1 MKGIAF
7 LSGFIS
13 VLITSGVI
21 LPASSQVNSDN
32 TTNTT
37 VNTSGNN
44 FNILNGI
51 QKGNNLFH
59 SFKEFSIPTGGS
71 ATFQTKAA
79 IENIINRVTGGN
91 ISNIDGLIKA
101 SGNANLFLINPN
113 GIVFG
118 ENARLDIGGSF
129 LATTAESLLFEDGFN
144 YSAINSQETPL
155 LTVSV
160 PIGLQYGNNSSPI
173 QLQKSHLSVS
183 PTKTLALLGGDVVI
197 NGGSLK
203 ASGGKVELGGL
214 SIEGKIDITPTVNFP
229 KQTSKGNI
237 SINNAAVVDVS
248 SVNGGSIA
256 INVFN
261 FQMSG
266 ESILQAGLIPGIT
279 ASKPV
284 SGDIVINAV
293 GDITLS
299 EKSLIRNDLQT
310 GTISDGGEINIKT
323 NSLFLTDGSVIQ
335 TVTES
340 IGTSGDINIKANSLI
355 RIAGFAEEDLF
366 SSILTSPAIEN
377 NGNGGN
383 INFETNNLLLVE
395 GGIVSTD
402 NDGAGSS
409 GNLFIQAKE
418 NIDIIGNNP
427 KNIISRLNAEVDSEA
442 TGNGGN
448 ITIQSN
454 NLNLLDGGRI
464 SIDTE
469 GSGNSGNLNIETT
482 NLRLIDGGRI
492 SLDTEST
499 GNAGNLNIK
508 TTGNIDIIGT
518 KTDGSVSRIDGD
530 VDKNAIGNGGNIF
543 IQSNN
548 LLLVDGGRIS
558 IETEGKGNAGN
569 LNIKNVADIEV
580 IGSSF
585 QGTVSRIVG
594 KADQAPATGNGGNIS
609 IETSNLRLID
619 GGRLSVET
627 EGLGNGGNLEVRA
640 RESIEIIGTNPQ
652 GTASRIEAQVDD
664 SATGNGGDIFLQ
676 TNYLLVS
683 EGGKISVDTE
693 SLGKG
698 GLATIN
704 ATEIEL
710 KGVSSDGKSPSRIT
724 AISDSKAAA
733 GSLNINT
740 GNLSILDG
748 AKIAVSGLE
757 SGDAGNININ
767 ANSIFLDNQA
777 SILAQVKN
785 GNQGNINLKVQDS
798 ITANNNSQINAN
810 ITGNSNGGSI
820 YLTADK
826 LEFTN
831 GSFFSTN
838 TTSNGNAGSINLT
851 GHTLY
856 FDGELSGVFS
866 EATNNSTGNAG
877 NINLN
882 ANYFKISN
890 NAKLST
896 NSIGLGEAG
905 DINIFGGIV
914 KADKGNISAT
924 SLQTGGG
931 NLFFDIDRL
940 ILQNQSLISTSV
952 LNGTGIGG
960 NITINSPIII
970 GIENSD
976 IIANAVEGNGGNINI
991 TTQGIFGLEFRD
1003 QLTEEN
1009 DITASS
1015 EFGVNGTVQINNF
1028 GIDPSSGLVEL
1039 STELVNSSQQ
1049 VTSGCSRKTDS
1060 TFVATGRGGIPHNP
1074 SQYLNLNSTWS
1085 DIRDLSTL
1093 SKNNNIDI
1101 DEISETPN
1109 KPAILEATGFVRNS
1123 SGEIELVAMK
1133 DKSFINNPKAD
1144 CSGIAGNIT
1153 VLRQE

>member
-1 MKGIAF
+1 M
-7 LSGFIS
+7 
-13 VLITSGVI
+13 
-21 LPASSQVNSDN
+21 
-32 TTNTT
+32 
-37 VNTSGNN
+37 
-44 FNILNGI
+44 
-51 QKGNNLFH
+51 
-59 SFKEFSIPTGGS
+59 
-71 ATFQTKAA
+71 
-79 IENIINRVTGGN
+79 
-91 ISNIDGLIKA
+91 
-101 SGNANLFLINPN
+101 
-113 GIVFG
+113 
-118 ENARLDIGGSF
+118 
-129 LATTAESLLFEDGFN
+129 
-144 YSAINSQETPL
+144 
-155 LTVSV
+155 
-160 PIGLQYGNNSSPI
+160 
-173 QLQKSHLSVS
+173 
-183 PTKTLALLGGDVVI
+183 
-197 NGGSLK
+197 
-203 ASGGKVELGGL
+203 
-214 SIEGKIDITPTVNFP
+214 
-229 KQTSKGNI
+229 
-237 SINNAAVVDVS
+237 
-248 SVNGGSIA
+248 
-256 INVFN
+256 
-261 FQMSG
+261 
-266 ESILQAGLIPGIT
+266 
-279 ASKPV
+279 
-284 SGDIVINAV
+284 
-293 GDITLS
+293 
-299 EKSLIRNDLQT
+299 
-310 GTISDGGEINIKT
+310 
-323 NSLFLTDGSVIQ
+323 TDGSVIQ

-482 NLRLIDGGRI
+482 
-492 SLDTEST
+492 
-499 GNAGNLNIK
+499 
-508 TTGNIDIIGT
+508 
-518 KTDGSVSRIDGD
+518 
-530 VDKNAIGNGGNIF
+530 
-543 IQSNN
+543 
-548 LLLVDGGRIS
+548 
-558 IETEGKGNAGN
+558 
-569 LNIKNVADIEV
+569 
-580 IGSSF
+580 
-585 QGTVSRIVG
+585 
-594 KADQAPATGNGGNIS
+594 
-609 IETSNLRLID
+609 NLRLID

-1015 EFGVNGTVQINNF
+1015 EFGVNGTVEINNF